1 MRLYFY
7 DTGLAC
13 ALLGLRTIDDLNR
26 HFAKGALFEN
36 FVINEIRKN
45 HLNQNLLPKAYF
57 WNAAGSHEI
66 DLLLDQ
72 GGRLLPIEIKSGR
85 TINTQFFD
93 GLAYFQ
99 TASGALPTDSFLVY
113 GGDEVQKRSI
123 AQVLGWQN
131 LHQVP
136 LPA

>member
-13 ALLGLRTIDDLNR
+13 ALLGLRTVDDLNR

-36 FVINEIRKN
+36 FVINEIGKN
-45 HLNQNLLPKAYF
+45 HLNQNQRPKAYF

-99 TASGALPTDSFLVY
+99 TASGASPAGSFLIY
-113 GGDEVQKRSI
+113 GGDEIQKRSI
-123 AQVLGWQN
+123 AQVLSWQN
-131 LHQVP
+131 LSQIP